1 MQQIYQVKSMS
12 IRKLIK
18 EAAAAVIKAENAQN
32 SFRETFSFVS
42 KRNVSSL
49 PDDILA
55 ASRRAKYPTRKQPSG
70 GSTTPPPFSP
80 PASAGDTASQQQML
94 KDGAKIG
101 RAFFLNLFSLFVFL
115 LLLF

>member
-1 MQQIYQVKSMS
+1 MS
-12 IRKLIK
+12 LRKLIK

-55 ASRRAKYPTRKQPSG
+55 ASRRAKYPTRKQPSKK
-70 GSTTPPPFSP
+70 GSSTPPPLSP
-80 PASAGDTASQQQML
+80 SAGDAASQQQTL
-94 KDGAKIG
+94 NEGAKIG
-101 RAFFLNLFSLFVFL
+101 RAFFLNLFSLFSFL